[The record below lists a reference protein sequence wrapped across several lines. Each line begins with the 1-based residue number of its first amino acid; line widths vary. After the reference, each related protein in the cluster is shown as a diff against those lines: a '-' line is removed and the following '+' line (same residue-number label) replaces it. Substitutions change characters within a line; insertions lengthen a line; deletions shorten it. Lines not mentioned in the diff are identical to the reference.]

1 MKKLYIIRHAKS
13 SWHFNISKD
22 HDRPLN
28 SRGRLQVLK
37 MGKYLAKNVK
47 PPDQIITST
56 ASRAFYTALFIA
68 DAWKI
73 EENKILLN
81 DSFYNADI
89 KILLDII
96 RNTDHS
102 DILAICGHNP
112 VLTALINKFHAKSIN
127 NLPTCG
133 IMGFSFNIENWRS
146 LNSAD
151 LLPDFYYTPRSIYGS

>member
-13 SWHFNISKD
+13 SWHFNFSKD

-96 RNTDHS
+96 RNTNHS
-102 DILAICGHNP
+102 DVLAICGHNP
-112 VLTALINKFHAKSIN
+112 VLTLLINKFHAKSIS
-127 NLPTCG
+127 NLPTCS
-133 IMGFSFNIENWRS
+133 IMGFSFNIESWGS
-146 LNSAD
+146 LNSAH
-151 LLPDFYYTPRSIYGS
+151 LLPDFFHTPRSINGL